1 MEIDF
6 KKDQKYKKYSHNLD
20 KILQT
25 FDSIQEWQDIIG
37 FLSKLS
43 KVLSQN
49 DSFKSIPRKLI
60 IAKRLAQCLNPAL
73 PSGVHQ
79 KTLEIYDLIFEI
91 IGSEHLAEDLSLY
104 SYGLFPFLQNASM
117 SQKPVALSIYETHY
131 LPLTTKLKFCL
142 KGFILALLPCLE
154 EEGNEF
160 FDRTLQILD
169 TLGLSVGQGYF
180 FQCLWLCIISV
191 SHLRGAALAYLL
203 KRLPKI
209 DKSEDVAVVLGN
221 DTSLLASAIQ
231 ASLEDKNL
239 LVQRST
245 LELLVVHFKLDFK
258 LFKEIDLE
266 KILTSALYV
275 VLRKDMSLNRRLYS
289 WLGSIGESNI
299 GEETKSLLLSAAKN
313 LFATESSEIQ
323 ELIKPYKVL
332 ISLLDKAEIGQLL
345 LDNIFL
351 DILTSLYT
359 KCKLLDEDMRLEL
372 LQTGNMFF
380 SMVDPFIIW
389 RHLFML
395 LKSLKISKDLEEYEL
410 IYFAISNIKLNDDEN
425 SRVHIP
431 LFLLSLLN
439 QLEELKFIELSL
451 IKSSQVEY
459 ILELCKYLLDIIPD
473 NDLIQCFDVTKRKG
487 IVQVDIAHHIFQE
500 GELNFS
506 DFFARVNDFYSENLF
521 FDEHAHLDTRRES
534 NISLNDGTPTSSSLL
549 SPKEE
554 NFDQLV
560 YFFQLGFNFTKYLDF
575 KIKEITVFLS
585 KNILQLPNKDIRN
598 FSKSFEISNNV
609 MRRVSLI
616 FDPKSASLEIT
627 DDNTLAPA
635 WVTGLIAC
643 SLCDNF
649 SILNASLTT
658 LLDIFSRSESSSLNL
673 GIKTEEYIEKLVSRL
688 WNYLS
693 PNYLKL
699 HLRAVQLIWKLCGI
713 VQPYLVEEYL
723 VRILS
728 ENVNSQLSNA
738 NITSITFNNFKG
750 DSIKCNFDNFG
761 VFWRIS
767 AVEESIGNPSL
778 IFSRL
783 LFIMFDTLQ
792 TSNVMTRKMGE
803 TWFRTNLKTYVRIL
817 DPLFSILLNSKIRF
831 VRRKIQVVTSS
842 PNFTKS
848 EPILELLNSEK
859 MNDAKTEKTDVH
871 LNFLNSNANFGQIL
885 YCFETLNNLIKVG
898 DGMLL
903 KSLWLSLFNSDEIE
917 LKWIF
922 DEYGISIEKLTY
934 AEVLVMI
941 SIRFIQAEM
950 GNFFEHDISAEINY
964 YKEQR
969 THRTKKTLDIMQA
982 TVAEFLNSVLLSSRG
997 DYGLSITAM
1006 MVIQDV
1012 IIRQL
1017 LYCVSNGVTELQ
1029 PRLLIV
1035 LKTILNTVANGR
1047 FQSTSSSIASN
1058 KTFSESTDSIKIPT
1072 APMAAATPFSRYN
1085 INDSVPALNI
1095 KEKAESLQNPVMNVS
1110 SPLFVRTI
1118 IEALCFELNRPA
1130 LQHWVDFILGSL
1142 SIFKVSL
1149 YQILFPLTRC
1159 ITFEMGK
1166 FVNRFNFFLHSNGT
1180 GELQYDNSS
1189 MEMDFLVL
1197 TYALEK
1203 VLNFSLSLSSQE
1215 NVLNATKDSN
1225 SFKVI
1230 ADFMVNSLLRDS
1242 TDDLEKEI
1250 QQNNSKIR
1258 EKLLDFLGEI
1268 IFIFGL
1274 ILKAFDIKYESG
1286 IIKSSEK
1293 NISND
1298 INENECFTCSVQE
1311 IKRRIEYR
1319 IRKFLETIYVNFSSD
1334 VIDSILEVWLL
1345 DQGEGERHSSA
1356 MQLFRLIGDCNE
1368 KVILVSVID
1377 SLRNC
1382 QGNTRKAKR
1391 MSFKTVTIP
1400 ELSLLKFLEWFYTNN
1415 STDAVIETWPS
1426 LYTYIKECLV
1436 LVYSC
1441 KSIFP
1446 SLLRI
1451 LICIFDNL
1459 LDSPVFEEK
1468 KFRRDAEDIFVKTL
1482 DYCILICGKAFDHGI
1497 WRRSIQTG
1505 EAEVAFE
1512 QNDLANDEYVK
1523 PLEYFEPKK
1532 GKDERNIIDCCA
1544 FIADKVISC
1553 IRKYNFDQDK
1563 MSTIF
1568 TNLVYYV
1575 ITPYLKSKNK
1585 LQYTLALDCLNA
1597 MVKIPYS
1604 IKTWKKEVELNFN
1617 EVKFFQINEFS
1628 QISLWSNIINC
1639 LLNADREKITEI
1651 ISKVTAVSSSS
1662 LFVSREAELLSRIL
1676 NLRRLTFVVLSAPL
1690 DHYLQQLPS
1699 LQEKLVEIFKSTSS
1713 AMHVEAYFCLR
1724 VLLFKFSSQHL
1735 ANLWPLVVTELVC
1748 CNLLVF
1754 QSLNF
1759 YQIRLF
1765 VAILKKET
1773 KQQVSLEELQVF
1785 FAACKFLDLLFVLSV
1800 EEFQWHEWIFITDT
1814 LEGLNNLQ
1822 TKKKPQPL
1830 PLIEKFISKLEIND
1844 LDENY
1849 AEKEDVKFSNSQT
1862 QTQNLKKRPLLT
1874 KKSIKDISELGYF
1887 IKNISSFNFK
1897 SNYNLVKADTSFI
1910 EKMLFLEILEEDNS
1924 NLGSE

>member
-1 MEIDF
+1 MINF
-6 KKDQKYKKYSHNLD
+6 KFAEKELQ
-20 KILQT
+20 IL
-25 FDSIQEWQDIIG
+25 
-37 FLSKLS
+37 KLS
-43 KVLSQN
+43 FDQHEKFYIQILRSEIKPEFLKLNVDIEKKHIEIKSEYLDEEYLDNIQILESYSNSGKRKIPDDFANKASNSNKSLKNHNGQSAPSNNNSYLKSPVTPQNSRHINKLRTPSNSKPQQNRLTPASNGDSGSYNARLTSSTSPLEQLSQRSRPKY
-49 DSFKSIPRKLI
+49 DTSTIKQHSKV
-60 IAKRLAQCLNPAL
+60 AT
-73 PSGVHQ
+73 SVHQ

-142 KGFILALLPCLE
+142 KGLE

-209 DKSEDVAVVLGN
+209 DKSE
-221 DTSLLASAIQ
+221 
-231 ASLEDKNL
+231 
-239 LVQRST
+239 
-245 LELLVVHFKLDFK
+245 
-258 LFKEIDLE
+258 
-266 KILTSALYV
+266 
-275 VLRKDMSLNRRLYS
+275 
-289 WLGSIGESNI
+289 GSIGESNI

-359 KCKLLDEDMRLEL
+359 KCKLLDEDMR
-372 LQTGNMFF
+372 
-380 SMVDPFIIW
+380 
-389 RHLFML
+389 
-395 LKSLKISKDLEEYEL
+395 
-410 IYFAISNIKLNDDEN
+410 
-425 SRVHIP
+425 
-431 LFLLSLLN
+431 
-439 QLEELKFIELSL
+439 LEELKFIELSL

-585 KNILQLPNKDIRN
+585 KKILQLPNKDIRN
-598 FSKSFEISNNV
+598 FSKSFEISNNI

-917 LKWIF
+917 IKWIF

-1298 INENECFTCSVQE
+1298 INENECFTCGVQE

-1735 ANLWPLVVTELVC
+1735 ANLWPLVVTEL
-1748 CNLLVF
+1748 
-1754 QSLNF
+1754 
-1759 YQIRLF
+1759 IRLF